1 VNISYTDM
9 TNRASVRVTI
19 ILTLAAI
26 CGTWHMARASG
37 AAPDIGEY
45 AHTAWSAQNGFSL
58 GNIYAIAQTPDGYLW
73 LGSEFG
79 LFRFDGTH
87 SVRWQPPAGQHLA
100 DETVDDLMVA
110 HDGTLWIGTF
120 GGLATWNGRKLGRVH
135 AFDGQH
141 VVSLYEDREGTV
153 WVGTFGSRGRLCA
166 LLGSRVHW
174 CDPRPD
180 FGTGVWSLYEDSAG
194 TLWAAAQTGLWRIRP
209 GPPRVIA
216 AMTPGPI
223 GYSGPVGIT
232 QTGDGRLLLAIHNGG
247 LMQLTGGG
255 LAPYPIRIND
265 SNLLLRDRDGG
276 LWIGTIERGLIH
288 IHDGKM
294 DTFTQADG
302 LSGNIVLALFEDREG
317 TVWASTTGGLDR
329 FRELPVS
336 TLSAKQGLSS
346 DATTS
351 VLAAA
356 DGSVWIGTHD
366 GLTRWNRGRATI
378 FRRAEGLPDGYV
390 QALFEDHRGEIW
402 VFTDRGL
409 ACLRHGR
416 FVAVPGITGEEV
428 YSITGGDADD
438 LWLSGQRYL
447 WHLRDGRLVERIAW
461 SAFGRHQSASVV
473 LADPQRGGVWL
484 GFWGGGGV
492 SYFQN
497 GRVLRTYN
505 AADGLSGSVTDL
517 RLGSGGALW
526 IATLGGISRLANG
539 RIASL
544 SRDNGLPCNTAM
556 WTLEDYQRS
565 LWAYTACGLV
575 HIARRELNAWIAH
588 PERRVSP
595 TVLGPQEG
603 VGLRNTA
610 GSEYGPRA
618 VIALDGR
625 IWFLSGNGVQVL
637 DPRHIVYNSLPPPVH
652 IEQVIAD
659 GKLYWSN
666 MSGSPPG
673 TLRLPPRSRDL
684 EIDYAA
690 LSLVAPQENQFR
702 YRLTGRDRNWHDAG
716 SRRVALYT
724 DLPPRKYRFQ
734 VIASNN
740 SGVWNEQ
747 GAAIEFSIAPAF
759 WQTLWFRG
767 VCGATIVAMLLF
779 LYWLRAR
786 QLVLQFNRTLD
797 ARVQERTRIAR
808 DLHDTLLQ
816 SFQGVLLQFGAALRL
831 LGREPEKAREVLV
844 DAVDQAA
851 QAIKEGREAVQG
863 LRLSVEE
870 SSDLA
875 GSIARLAKEVAGQ
888 RPGSEVPSVRVEV
901 QGTARP
907 LHPIE
912 RDETFRIAAEALRN
926 AIHHSQGTQIEV
938 ELRYDASEF
947 RLRVRDDGRGVDPGL
962 LAEGDSAGHFGLR
975 GMRERAA
982 LAGGKLTLWSA
993 PNAGMEVEL
1002 VIPASRAYPARG
1014 PGIRPHRGQ
1023 V

>member
-1 VNISYTDM
+1 M
-9 TNRASVRVTI
+9 RVAI
-19 ILTLAAI
+19 ILAVAAI
-26 CGTWHMARASG
+26 FGTWHVARASG
-37 AAPDIGEY
+37 PIPDIGEY
-45 AHTAWSAQNGFSL
+45 AHTAWSVQNGFSL

-79 LFRFDGTH
+79 LFRFDGTR
-87 SVRWQPPAGQHLA
+87 SVRWLPPPGQHFPN
-100 DETVDDLMVA
+100 DTVSDLMVA
-110 HDGTLWIGTF
+110 HDGTLWVGTF
-120 GGLATWNGRKLGRVH
+120 TGLMTWNGRKLARLR

-141 VVSLYEDREGTV
+141 VVSLYEDRKGTV
-153 WVGTFGSRGRLCA
+153 WVGTFGSPGRLCA
-166 LLGSRVHW
+166 LRGDRVRW

-180 FGTGVWSLYEDSAG
+180 FGTGVWALYEDGAG
-194 TLWAAAQTGLWRIRP
+194 TLWAGAQTGLWRIRP
-209 GPPRVIA
+209 GPPGIIA
-216 AMTPGPI
+216 EMTPGAIAFSGPI
-223 GYSGPVGIT
+223 GIS
-232 QTGDGRLLLAIHNGG
+232 QTGNGRLLVAIHNGG
-247 LMQLTGGG
+247 LMQLDGGK
-255 LAPYPIRIND
+255 LAPYPVRISD

-288 IHDGKM
+288 IHDGKV

-302 LSGNIVLALFEDREG
+302 LSGNIVLALFQDREG
-317 TVWASTTGGLDR
+317 TVWVSTTGGLDR

-336 TLSAKQGLSS
+336 TFSARQGLSS
-346 DATTS
+346 DATTA
-351 VLAAA
+351 VLAAS

-366 GLTRWNRGRATI
+366 GLTRWDNGKATI
-378 FRRAEGLPDGYV
+378 YRRAEGLPDDYV
-390 QALFEDHRGEIW
+390 QSLFEDHRGEIW

-409 ACLRHGR
+409 ARLRGGR
-416 FVAVPGITGEEV
+416 FVAVPGLAGEEV
-428 YSITGGDADD
+428 NSITGGDADD

-447 WHLRDGRLVERIAW
+447 WHLRAGRPVERIAW

-473 LADPQRGGVWL
+473 LADPQRGGLWL
-484 GFWGGGGV
+484 GFWRGGGV
-492 SYFQN
+492 SYFHD
-497 GRVLRTYN
+497 GRVRRTYT
-505 AADGLSGSVTDL
+505 AADGLSTGSVTDL
-517 RLGSGGALW
+517 RLGGRGALW
-526 IATLGGISRLANG
+526 VATLGGISRLENG
-539 RIASL
+539 RIATL
-544 SRDNGLPCNTAM
+544 SRKNGLPCNTAM

-575 HIARRELNAWIAH
+575 RIPRLELNAWIAH
-588 PERRVSP
+588 PDRLVSA

-603 VGLRNTA
+603 VGLRNTSA
-610 GSEYGPRA
+610 SAFGPHA
-618 VIALDGR
+618 VIAVDGT

-637 DPRHIVYNSLPPPVH
+637 DPRHIVSNRLPPPVR

-666 MSGSPPG
+666 LSGNPPDR
-673 TLRLPPRSRDL
+673 LRLPPRTRDL

-690 LSLVAPQENQFR
+690 LSLVAPQENRFR
-702 YRLTGRDRNWHDAG
+702 YRLDGRDRGWYDAG
-716 SRRVALYT
+716 NRRLAFYT
-724 DLPPRKYRFQ
+724 DLPPGKYRFH

-747 GAAIEFSIAPAF
+747 GASIDFSIAPAF
-759 WQTLWFRG
+759 WQTLGFRG
-767 VCGATIVAMLLF
+767 ACGAAFVALLLF

-786 QLVLQFNRTLD
+786 QLVLQFDRTLH

-863 LRLSVEE
+863 LRLSAEE
-870 SSDLA
+870 SSDLPA
-875 GSIARLAKEVAGQ
+875 AIARLAKEVAGE
-888 RPGSEVPSVRVEV
+888 REGSEVPSVRVEV
-901 QGTARP
+901 QGAARP

-938 ELRYDASEF
+938 ELRYDAGEF
-947 RLRVRDDGRGVDPGL
+947 RLRVRDDGRGIDPRL
-962 LAEGDSAGHFGLR
+962 LAEGDPAGHFGLR

-1002 VIPASRAYPARG
+1002 IIPASRAYPPLGAG
-1014 PGIRPHRGQ
+1014 SRPHRGK

>member
-1 VNISYTDM
+1 M
-9 TNRASVRVTI
+9 RAAI
-19 ILTLAAI
+19 ILALAAI
-26 CGTWHMARASG
+26 CGTWHVARASG
-37 AAPDIGEY
+37 AGPDIGEY
-45 AHTAWSAQNGFSL
+45 AHTAWSVQNGFSL

-87 SVRWQPPAGQHLA
+87 SVQWQPPAGQHLPS
-100 DETVDDLMVA
+100 DTVDDLMVA

-120 GGLATWNGRKLGRVH
+120 GGLATWNGRKLVRVH

-153 WVGTFGSRGRLCA
+153 WVGTFASPGRLCA
-166 LLGSRVHW
+166 LQGNRVRW

-180 FGTGVWSLYEDSAG
+180 FGSGVWALYEDSAG
-194 TLWAAAQTGLWRIRP
+194 TLWAGAQTGLWRIRP

-216 AMTPGPI
+216 AMAPGAI
-223 GYSGPVGIT
+223 AYSGPVGIT
-232 QTGDGRLLLAIHNGG
+232 QTGDGRLLMAIHNGG
-247 LMQLTGGG
+247 LMQLAGGE
-255 LAPYPIRIND
+255 LAPYPVRISD
-265 SNLLLRDRDGG
+265 SNLLLRDRDRG

-288 IHDGKM
+288 IHDGNV

-317 TVWASTTGGLDR
+317 TVWVSTTGGLDR

-351 VLAAA
+351 VLAAS

-366 GLTRWNRGRATI
+366 GLTRWDNGKTTI
-378 FRRAEGLPDGYV
+378 YRRAEGIPDDYV
-390 QALFEDHRGEIW
+390 QSLFEDHRGEIW
-402 VFTDRGL
+402 VFTDGGL
-409 ACLRHGR
+409 ARLRHGR

-428 YSITGGDADD
+428 NSITGGDADD

-447 WHLRDGRLVERIAW
+447 WHLRDGRLAERIAW

-473 LADPQRGGVWL
+473 LADPQRGGLWL
-484 GFWGGGGV
+484 GFWRGGGV

-497 GRVLRTYN
+497 GRVRRTYTS
-505 AADGLSGSVTDL
+505 ADGLSGGSVTDL

-526 IATLGGISRLANG
+526 VATLGGISRLEHG
-539 RIASL
+539 RIATL
-544 SRDNGLPCNTAM
+544 SRRNGLPCNTAM

-565 LWAYTACGLV
+565 LWAYTACGLL
-575 HIARRELNAWIAH
+575 HIARPDVNAWIAH
-588 PERRVSP
+588 PDQPV
-595 TVLGPQEG
+595 TAIVLGPQEG
-603 VGLRNTA
+603 VGLRNTSA
-610 GSEYGPRA
+610 SAFGPHA
-618 VIALDGR
+618 VIAVDGK

-637 DPRHIVYNSLPPPVH
+637 DPRHIVSNRLPPPVH

-666 MSGSPPG
+666 LGKNFPG
-673 TLRLPPRSRDL
+673 RLRLPPRTRDL

-690 LSLVAPQENQFR
+690 LSLVAPQENRFR
-702 YRLTGRDRNWHDAG
+702 YRLDGRDRGWYDAG
-716 SRRVALYT
+716 NRRLAFYT
-724 DLPPRKYRFQ
+724 DLPPGRYRFH

-747 GAAIEFSIAPAF
+747 GASIDFSIAPAF

-767 VCGATIVAMLLF
+767 ACGAAFVAMLIF

-816 SFQGVLLQFGAALRL
+816 SFQGILLQFGAALRL

-875 GSIARLAKEVAGQ
+875 GSIAGLAKEVAGERQ
-888 RPGSEVPSVRVEV
+888 GSEVPSVRVEV

-938 ELRYDASEF
+938 ELRYDTSEF
-947 RLRVRDDGRGVDPGL
+947 RLRVRDDGRGIDPRL
-962 LAEGDSAGHFGLR
+962 LAEGDPTGHFGLR

-1002 VIPASRAYPARG
+1002 VIPASRAYLPRG
-1014 PGIRPHRGQ
+1014 GGTRPHRGKA
-1023 V
+1023 

>member
-1 VNISYTDM
+1 MNISRADM
-9 TNRASVRVTI
+9 TIWPCVRAAV
-19 ILTLAAI
+19 ILALGLAL
-26 CGTWHMARASG
+26 GVWQRAC
-37 AAPDIGEY
+37 ALDTALDIHEY
-45 AHTAWSAQNGFSL
+45 AHTAWTVSDGFSL
-58 GNIYAIAQTPDGYLW
+58 GYVYSIAQTPDGYVW

-79 LFRFDGTH
+79 LFRFDGTQT
-87 SVRWQPPAGQHLA
+87 VQWQPPAGQHLPN
-100 DETVDDLMVA
+100 DTVNDLIVA

-120 GGLATWNGRKLGRVH
+120 EGLATWNGRKLVRLH

-153 WVGTFGSRGRLCA
+153 WVGTWGSPGRLCA
-166 LLGSRVHW
+166 LQGTRMRW
-174 CDPRPD
+174 CDPGSD
-180 FGTGVWSLYEDSAG
+180 FGLGVWSLYEDSAG
-194 TLWAAAQTGLWRIRP
+194 TLWAGAQTGLWRIRP
-209 GPPRVIA
+209 GPPKVIA
-216 AMTPGPI
+216 AMTPGAVAGSGPI
-223 GYSGPVGIT
+223 GMT

-247 LMQLTGGG
+247 LMQLADGR
-255 LAPYPIRIND
+255 LIPYPVRISD

-288 IHDGKM
+288 IHDGKL

-317 TVWASTTGGLDR
+317 TVWVSTTGGLDR

-346 DATTS
+346 DAATA
-351 VLAAA
+351 VLAAS

-366 GLTRWNRGRATI
+366 GLTRWHSGKATI
-378 FRRAEGLPDGYV
+378 YRRAEGLPDDSV
-390 QALFEDHRGEIW
+390 QSLFEDHRGEIW
-402 VFTDRGL
+402 AFTDQGL
-409 ACLRHGR
+409 AFLRHGR
-416 FVAVPGITGEEV
+416 FVAVPGITRGAV
-428 YSITGGDADD
+428 DSITGGADD
-438 LWLSGQRYL
+438 LWLSGRRYL
-447 WHLRDGRLVERIAW
+447 WHLRGGRLIEQIPW
-461 SAFGRHQSASVV
+461 SESGAHENASVI
-473 LADPQRGGVWL
+473 LADPQRGGLWL
-484 GFWGGGGV
+484 GFWQRGGV
-492 SYFQN
+492 AYFQN
-497 GRVLRTYN
+497 GRVRRTFT
-505 AADGLSGSVTDL
+505 AADGLSSGSVTDL
-517 RLGSGGALW
+517 RLGSDGALW
-526 IATLGGISRLANG
+526 VTSLGGISRLANG
-539 RIASL
+539 RIATL
-544 SRDNGLPCNTAM
+544 SRKNGLPCNSAM

-575 HIARRELNAWIAH
+575 HIARAQLSAWIAH
-588 PERRVSP
+588 PDHVVSA
-595 TVLGPQEG
+595 TVLGPQDG
-603 VGLRNTA
+603 VGLRNTSA
-610 GSEYGPRA
+610 SSSGPRA
-618 VIALDGR
+618 VIARDGK

-637 DPRHIVYNSLPPPVH
+637 DPRHILSNRLPPPVH

-666 MSGSPPG
+666 LGGHPADA
-673 TLRLPPRSRDL
+673 LRLPPRTRDL

-702 YRLTGRDRNWHDAG
+702 YRLTGRDHNWYGAG
-716 SRRVALYT
+716 NRRLALYT
-724 DLPPRKYRFQ
+724 DLPPGKYRFQ

-740 SGVWNEQ
+740 SGVWNER
-747 GAAIEFSIAPAF
+747 GASLDFSIAPAF

-767 VCGATIVAMLLF
+767 AFAAAIVAMLL
-779 LYWLRAR
+779 LAYWLRAR
-786 QLVLQFNRTLD
+786 QLTVQFNRTLD

-863 LRLSVEE
+863 IRLSVEE
-870 SSDLA
+870 SSDLPA
-875 GSIARLAKEVAGQ
+875 SIARLAKDVAGERQ
-888 RPGSEVPSVRVEV
+888 GSEVPSVRVEV
-901 QGTARP
+901 QGTVRP

-926 AIHHSQGTQIEV
+926 AIHHSQGTQVEV
-938 ELRYDASEF
+938 ELRYDAGEF
-947 RLRVRDDGRGVDPGL
+947 RLRVRDDGRGIDPKL
-962 LAEGDSAGHFGLR
+962 LAEGNPAGHFGLR

-1002 VIPASRAYPARG
+1002 VIPASRAYPPARRRDV
-1014 PGIRPHRGQ
+1014 PASR
-1023 V
+1023 